1 MIAAVEDRR
10 EQVAA
15 LCQRHGVERLDLF
28 GSASGAGEGFDPEG
42 SDLDFVV
49 SFERRDPPGLSSTGT
64 SASRRTSRA
73 SSAAGWTSL
82 RRTPCS
88 RTRSLPR
95 ASRGRGCR
103 SMRPE
108 RTPRTL
114 RQIADACSF
123 VLSVTEGKT
132 LDDYSGE
139 RLLRQ
144 GVERNL
150 QIIGEA
156 VGRLRRD
163 DPETA
168 DRLSEHE
175 RIVGFRNVLV
185 HGYDLVD
192 DGIVWDTIRT
202 KLPLLLSEVET
213 LLEERQS

>member
-1 MIAAVEDRR
+1 
-10 EQVAA
+10 
-15 LCQRHGVERLDLF
+15 
-28 GSASGAGEGFDPEG
+28 
-42 SDLDFVV
+42 
-49 SFERRDPPGLSSTGT
+49 
-64 SASRRTSRA
+64 
-73 SSAAGWTSL
+73 
-82 RRTPCS
+82 
-88 RTRSLPR
+88 
-95 ASRGRGCR
+95 
-103 SMRPE
+103 MRPE
-108 RTPRTL
+108 RTPRAL
-114 RQIADACSF
+114 RQIADARSF

-132 LDDYSGE
+132 LEDYSGE

-202 KLPLLLSEVET
+202 NLPLLLSEVEG
-213 LLEERQS
+213 LLEKRDRDPDEGESVE

>member
-1 MIAAVEDRR
+1 
-10 EQVAA
+10 
-15 LCQRHGVERLDLF
+15 
-28 GSASGAGEGFDPEG
+28 
-42 SDLDFVV
+42 
-49 SFERRDPPGLSSTGT
+49 
-64 SASRRTSRA
+64 
-73 SSAAGWTSL
+73 
-82 RRTPCS
+82 
-88 RTRSLPR
+88 
-95 ASRGRGCR
+95 
-103 SMRPE
+103 MRPE

-132 LDDYSGE
+132 LEDYSGE

-150 QIIGEA
+150 LIIGEA

-168 DRLSEHE
+168 DRLSEQE

-202 KLPLLLSEVET
+202 NLPLLLSEVES
-213 LLEERQS
+213 LLEKRDRDPEEGEADC

>member
-1 MIAAVEDRR
+1 MIGIVEDRR
-10 EQVAA
+10 AEVVD
-15 LCQRHGVERLDLF
+15 LCERYGVKRLDLF
-28 GSASGAGEGFDPEG
+28 GSAAGDGFDPEA

-49 SFERRDPPGLSSTGT
+49 SFERRDPPELFDRYFGLKEDLEG
-64 SASRRTSRA
+64 
-73 SSAAGWTSL
+73 L
-82 RRTPCS
+82 F
-88 RTRSLPR
+88 
-95 ASRGRGCR
+95 GRGVDLVTEGALLKDPDFAEGI
-103 SMRPE
+103 SGE

-132 LDDYSGE
+132 LEDYSGE

-168 DRLSEHE
+168 DSLSEHE

-192 DGIVWDTIRT
+192 DAIVWDTIRT
-202 KLPLLLSEVET
+202 KLPLLLSEVER
-213 LLEERQS
+213 LLEKRDRDPEEGEANR

>member
-1 MIAAVEDRR
+1 
-10 EQVAA
+10 
-15 LCQRHGVERLDLF
+15 
-28 GSASGAGEGFDPEG
+28 
-42 SDLDFVV
+42 
-49 SFERRDPPGLSSTGT
+49 
-64 SASRRTSRA
+64 
-73 SSAAGWTSL
+73 
-82 RRTPCS
+82 
-88 RTRSLPR
+88 
-95 ASRGRGCR
+95 
-103 SMRPE
+103 MRPE

-132 LDDYSGE
+132 LEDYSGE

-168 DRLSEHE
+168 DSLSEHE

-192 DGIVWDTIRT
+192 DAIVWDTIRT
-202 KLPLLLSEVET
+202 KLPLLLSEVER
-213 LLEERQS
+213 LLEKRDRDPEEGEANR

>member
-1 MIAAVEDRR
+1 
-10 EQVAA
+10 
-15 LCQRHGVERLDLF
+15 
-28 GSASGAGEGFDPEG
+28 
-42 SDLDFVV
+42 
-49 SFERRDPPGLSSTGT
+49 
-64 SASRRTSRA
+64 
-73 SSAAGWTSL
+73 
-82 RRTPCS
+82 
-88 RTRSLPR
+88 
-95 ASRGRGCR
+95 
-103 SMRPE
+103 MRPE

-114 RQIADACSF
+114 RQITDACSF
-123 VLSVTEGKT
+123 ALSVTDGKT
-132 LDDYSGE
+132 LKDYSGE

-192 DGIVWDTIRT
+192 DGIVWNTIRT
-202 KLPLLLSEVET
+202 NLPLLLSEVEG
-213 LLEERQS
+213 LLKELEERNSEEGEASR